1 MCGGVTYACGTSDIS
16 RINSTAGDIPGF
28 LQQEA
33 FQKQQQQQQI
43 LSTSSSPP
51 HFPLP
56 TLLLQLLLSP
66 STTIRLDGR
75 APSIS
80 DLVACFS
87 LALSHILECPHF
99 FTFTI
104 AAALRLEAAACRL
117 QERVHRLTISCCTG
131 SDARGLFGSINNYAR
146 VHHSTPHQK
155 HATARV

>member
-1 MCGGVTYACGTSDIS
+1 MWRSDSIRLRDKRYIANKLNSRRHTWILAAGGILEAA
-16 RINSTAGDIPGF
+16 AG
-28 LQQEA
+28 
-33 FQKQQQQQQI
+33 I
-43 LSTSSSPP
+43 LSTSSSLP

-87 LALSHILECPHF
+87 LALSHILECPNF

-117 QERVHRLTISCCTG
+117 QERVHRPTISCRTG